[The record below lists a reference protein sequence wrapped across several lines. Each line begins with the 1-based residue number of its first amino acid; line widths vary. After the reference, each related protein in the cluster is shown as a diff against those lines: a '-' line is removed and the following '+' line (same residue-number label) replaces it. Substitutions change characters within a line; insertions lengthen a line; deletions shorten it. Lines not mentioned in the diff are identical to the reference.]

1 MSEKLDQGNCPNCGA
16 KIQGQFCFSCG
27 QNHKGI
33 DRYFWSLINE
43 AFEGVFSFNSRAW
56 KTTLYLWFKPGKLTQ
71 EYFANRRAR
80 YVSSLRLYLIT
91 SIVFFLVLSI
101 QTNFFSNVNVA
112 VNNDV
117 DQQLATE
124 QEVKPKDM
132 PSREDLEAR
141 LDTKISIP
149 FLGEEKEKEL
159 GEAFDKKIVEAF
171 ELGKERPNI
180 LIDKILDI
188 SPAAVFILLPVFAL
202 LVKLLYLRKKLF
214 YTQHLVFVVH
224 NQSFVFAN
232 LTLIT
237 LVGMLAGEASSS
249 WLFAALMLWM
259 FLYMPLSLKRVYAQ
273 SWLMTICKTLL
284 LYFAY
289 AVLFLFTWIMVVL
302 FGVIFL

>member
-1 MSEKLDQGNCPNCGA
+1 MSEKPNEAYCPNCGA

-43 AFEGVFSFNSRAW
+43 AFEGVFSFNSKAW
-56 KTTLYLWFKPGKLTQ
+56 KTTLYLWLRPGKLTE

-91 SIVFFLVLSI
+91 SIVFFLALSV

-112 VNNDV
+112 VSSDV
-117 DQQLATE
+117 EQQLSDA
-124 QEVKPKDM
+124 QEEEAQDIPT
-132 PSREDLEAR
+132 REDLEAR
-141 LDTKISIP
+141 LDTRVSIP
-149 FLGEEKEKEL
+149 FLGEKREKEL
-159 GEAFDKKIVEAF
+159 GEAFDKKVIDAF

-180 LIDKILDI
+180 LIDKVLDI
-188 SPAAVFILLPVFAL
+188 SPAAVFILLPLFAL

-232 LTLIT
+232 LTLMT
-237 LVGMLAGEASSS
+237 LIGMLGEEFFLS
-249 WLFAALMLWM
+249 WLVAPLMLWM
-259 FLYMPLSLKRVYAQ
+259 FVYMPLSLKRVYAQ
-273 SWLMTICKTLL
+273 SWMTTLSKAFL
-284 LYFAY
+284 LYVAY
-289 AVLFLFTWIMVVL
+289 AVLFLFTLLVVIL
-302 FGVIFL
+302 FGVISL